1 MKKVVALI
9 ILVIILG
16 CSGYYAIVY
25 YSHFSKGFRAGELIK
40 ISNKGV
46 IFKTWE
52 GEISQ
57 GVSES
62 QRFEFSIEDK
72 QTEVIEKMIKLQG
85 HQVSLTYIE
94 RFGTFPWLGDTKYFI
109 TKVESVNQRD
119 LKNTQQSVKEI
130 EEKPKQIEPVE
141 L

>member
-85 HQVSLTYIE
+85 HQVSLTYME

>member
-85 HQVSLTYIE
+85 HQVSLTYME

-109 TKVESVNQRD
+109 TKVESVNERD
-119 LKNTQQSVKEI
+119 LKNTQQTVKDI

>member
-85 HQVSLTYIE
+85 HQVSLTYME

-109 TKVESVNQRD
+109 TKVESVNERD
-119 LKNTQQSVKEI
+119 LKNTQQTVKEI